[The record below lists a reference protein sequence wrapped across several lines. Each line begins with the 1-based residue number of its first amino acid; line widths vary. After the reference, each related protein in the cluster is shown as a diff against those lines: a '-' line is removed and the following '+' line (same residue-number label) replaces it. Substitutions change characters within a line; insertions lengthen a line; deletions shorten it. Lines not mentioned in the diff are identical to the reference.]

1 LISDPSGAQGAAP
14 SDVFFSDAVKAVQT
28 RRGSRTAYAKQEAA
42 GGFQREITPDLA
54 AWLAERDSAYLA
66 TASASGQPY
75 IQHRGGPPGFLH
87 VLDARTL
94 AFADYRGNRQYIT
107 LGNLAEN
114 NRAMVFVMDY
124 ANRNR
129 IKIWGRAEV
138 IEDDAALIAKLMPE
152 NYKARPEQ
160 VILFHVDVWDA
171 NCPQHIPQKIDM
183 AELVP
188 IVERLK
194 SRIAELERELATAR
208 SAH

>member
-1 LISDPSGAQGAAP
+1 LISDAPGAAGAEP
-14 SDVFFSDAVKAVQT
+14 SDVFFSPAVKAVQT
-28 RRGSRTAYAKQEAA
+28 RRGSRAAYAKQAAA
-42 GGFQREITPDLA
+42 GGFQTDLTPDLA
-54 AWLAERDSAYLA
+54 AWLAQRDSAYLA

-87 VLDARTL
+87 VLDARTI

-114 NRAMVFVMDY
+114 SRAMMFVMDY

-138 IEDDAALIAKLMPE
+138 IEDDPGLIAKLMPDT
-152 NYKARPEQ
+152 YKARPEQ

-183 AELVP
+183 ADVVP

-194 SRIAELERELATAR
+194 NRIADLERELAEAR